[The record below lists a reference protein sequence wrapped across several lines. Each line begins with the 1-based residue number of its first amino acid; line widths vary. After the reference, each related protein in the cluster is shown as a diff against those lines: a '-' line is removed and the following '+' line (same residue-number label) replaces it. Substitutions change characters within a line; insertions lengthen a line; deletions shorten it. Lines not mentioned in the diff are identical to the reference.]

1 MGELA
6 AILTLTSLKSSSSA
20 GWKFSHQDV
29 PKLLGFD
36 LEYFLRTLYLC
47 VVYLALARGEEWG
60 QKEGPQ
66 LADLHPQ
73 GRAARMFSAAEI
85 LALYGF
91 PPLHRVCLFT
101 AYLLC
106 PLPSPCETNT

>member
-1 MGELA
+1 M
-6 AILTLTSLKSSSSA
+6 
-20 GWKFSHQDV
+20 
-29 PKLLGFD
+29 
-36 LEYFLRTLYLC
+36 FLNYWVLIWNTFLHTLYLC

-91 PPLHRVCLFT
+91 LPPPSCLFIYCLF
-101 AYLLC
+101 ALSIAK
-106 PLPSPCETNT
+106 PL